1 MPSTAGDPQ
10 ARTGQPVPGASTAP
24 RAFRWLLLT
33 TCLATYAL
41 VIVGGIV
48 RTTRSGDAC
57 PDWPRCHG
65 QLVPPLSGHVLV
77 EFSHRLLASLVSIL
91 VLAIVIAAWRWQR
104 RAPVVFWGA
113 LVAVAL
119 IGAQVVLGGLTVLNN
134 LSPSLVMAHLAT
146 ASALLA
152 TLLVVTIVS
161 LDVRPAVGG
170 AASFRNLA
178 VFAALATLALMLTGS
193 YVSGSGAGLAFR
205 DWPLFDGRLV
215 PEGGRLA
222 VIHATHRFT
231 ALVVGLVLAYLLTQA
246 WRTQRANRA
255 LVIGTSVAFGLYIAQ
270 AFVGA
275 ANIWT
280 LLQPAANAAHLALA
294 MAIWATLVTVA
305 TLAHLAAHA
314 GERSSVIVT
323 PAAGA
328 TPSVPAA
335 TLPAQG
341 SS

>member
-1 MPSTAGDPQ
+1 M
-10 ARTGQPVPGASTAP
+10 GAAP
-24 RAFRWLLLT
+24 RGFRWLLLT

-48 RTTRSGDAC
+48 RTTGSGDAC

-65 QLVPPLSGHVLV
+65 NIVPPLSGHVLI
-77 EFSHRLLASLVSIL
+77 EFSHRLLASVVSIL
-91 VLAIVIAAWRWQR
+91 VLAIVLGAWRWQR

-113 LVAVAL
+113 LAAVGL
-119 IGAQVVLGGLTVLNN
+119 IVAQVVLGGLTVLNN

-152 TLLVVTIVS
+152 TLLVVAIVT
-161 LDVRPAVGG
+161 LDVQPAARG

-178 VFAALATLALMLTGS
+178 IFAALATLALMLTGS

-222 VIHATHRFT
+222 MIHATHRFS
-231 ALVVGLVLAYLLTQA
+231 ALLVGLVLAYLLAQA
-246 WRTQRANRA
+246 WRTQRANRP
-255 LVIGTSVAFGLYIAQ
+255 LVVGTSFAFGLYIAQ

-275 ANIWT
+275 ANVWT
-280 LLQPAANAAHLALA
+280 MLQPAANAAHLALA
-294 MAIWATLVTVA
+294 MAIWATLVIVA
-305 TLAHLAAHA
+305 TLATLAVRAE
-314 GERSSVIVT
+314 ERLPSVVT
-323 PAAGA
+323 SAAGVA
-328 TPSVPAA
+328 PPVPAA
-335 TLPAQG
+335 TLPARG
-341 SS
+341 PS